1 MIYIDANVLYNYI
14 FETELT
20 EYATEAL
27 DTPAPRMTSD
37 TAINEAIFTTLRKLA
52 KEGYGIT
59 STRALKNAL
68 KSGKIDPAI
77 TQKAYSYVKAT
88 MISKNVI
95 TVPENVAWDEVV
107 VLAEKYHLLPS
118 DARILATAIANG
130 AGGLATLDR
139 DFERT
144 AELIKLYPKS
154 FWD

>member
-1 MIYIDANVLYNYI
+1 MK
-14 FETELT
+14 
-20 EYATEAL
+20 
-27 DTPAPRMTSD
+27 S
-37 TAINEAIFTTLRKLA
+37 
-52 KEGYGIT
+52 
-59 STRALKNAL
+59 AL

-130 AGGLATLDR
+130 AEGLATLDR
-139 DFERT
+139 DFER
-144 AELIKLYPKS
+144 ASELIELYPKS